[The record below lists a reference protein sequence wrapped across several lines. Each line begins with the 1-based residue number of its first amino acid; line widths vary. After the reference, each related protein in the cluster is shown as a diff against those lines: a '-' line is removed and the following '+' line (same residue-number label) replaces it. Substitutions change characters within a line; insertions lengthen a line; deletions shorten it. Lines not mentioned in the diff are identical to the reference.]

1 MTILALSMR
10 ASEHLAEEMQK
21 KISRRKTMAV
31 SRRRFLGGAAAVAAS
46 FTTRLSFGT
55 PLGLPLGIQ
64 LYSVRKQMGEDFE
77 GALAAVRAAGF
88 VEVESAALPKK
99 SAAEIRAALDKA
111 GLKCVSAHHPF
122 PDLNARFDEI
132 VAFDKTIG
140 VKYIICSSPGHKT
153 PAAPGTKL
161 PAMTIDDWQYN
172 AEQFNV
178 MGGKLKS
185 AGLIFGY
192 HNHTPEFAVTDG
204 KVPYAELMRLCE
216 PGKVTFELDCGW
228 AKVAGQD
235 PVELFKKYPHRI
247 SMLHVKDF
255 NLPANPSPENREEAK
270 VTELGRGTIDYKPIF
285 AQAAKSQKIT
295 HMFVEQEAFDIP
307 WQESLKVDA
316 DYLKALKA

>member
-1 MTILALSMR
+1 M
-10 ASEHLAEEMQK
+10 E
-21 KISRRKTMAV
+21 AV
-31 SRRRFLGGAAAVAAS
+31 SRRSFLGGAAAVAISVSAK
-46 FTTRLSFGT
+46 LSYGL
-55 PLGLPLGIQ
+55 PLGLPPGIQ
-64 LYSVRKQMGEDFE
+64 LYSVRKQMEEDFE

-111 GLKCVSAHHPF
+111 GLKCVSSHRSFA
-122 PDLNARFDEI
+122 DLTTKLDEV
-132 VAFDKTIG
+132 VAFEKTIG
-140 VKYIICSSPGHKT
+140 VGYIICPG
-153 PAAPGTKL
+153 PGRKNPPTAGSKPGAL
-161 PAMTIDDWQYN
+161 TIDDWYYN
-172 AEQFNV
+172 AENFNKV
-178 MGGKLKS
+178 GEKLK
-185 AGLIFGY
+185 AVGIHFGY

-216 PGKVTFELDCGW
+216 PDKVTFELDCGW

-255 NLPANPSPENREEAK
+255 NLPANPSPEKREEAK